1 VAKSESLAGEGVS
14 GKMVFSLVF
23 ANVESKSPTRAGAS
37 PNTFQIRRCAR
48 QTKPLQACHPERSEG
63 SVSGERSCAALRM
76 TKRDG
81 LFFEMYWGQAPP
93 LLYTGFE
100 EDRYLYNSKVLYIH
114 SAIVETFLPASLKP
128 NFLIVLCSQ
137 LTVGPSSIL

>member
-1 VAKSESLAGEGVS
+1 MLKVK
-14 GKMVFSLVF
+14 
-23 ANVESKSPTRAGAS
+23 
-37 PNTFQIRRCAR
+37 
-48 QTKPLQACHPERSEG
+48 
-63 SVSGERSCAALRM
+63 ALPGR
-76 TKRDG
+76 
-81 LFFEMYWGQAPP
+81 GQAPP
-93 LLYTGFE
+93 LLYMGFE